1 MPAGAVMNGGTQE
14 HIKDAIA
21 AMSEYCD
28 VLSVRTFA
36 TLKNKVKYYGE
47 VVFNKILQYATV
59 PINSLENATLHP
71 LHSFANLI
79 TMAETKQ

>member
-28 VLSVRTFA
+28 VLSARTFA
-36 TLKNKVKYYGE
+36 TLKNKAKDYGE
-47 VVFNKILQYATV
+47 VVFNKIL
-59 PINSLENATLHP
+59 
-71 LHSFANLI
+71 
-79 TMAETKQ
+79 

>member
-1 MPAGAVMNGGTQE
+1 MNGGTQE

-21 AMSEYCD
+21 AMSEHCD

-36 TLKNKVKYYGE
+36 TLKNEAKNYGE

-59 PINSLENATLHP
+59 PIISLESATLP
-71 LHSFANLI
+71 RLQSFADLI

>member
-1 MPAGAVMNGGTQE
+1 
-14 HIKDAIA
+14 
-21 AMSEYCD
+21 MSEYCD

-36 TLKNKVKYYGE
+36 TLKNKVKNYGE

-59 PINSLENATLHP
+59 PIISLESAMLHP
-71 LHSFANLI
+71 LQSFIDLI